1 MIESSSES
9 RSEFEN
15 LPDHTLV
22 YRGLRKGWID
32 RDRSIVKLDAYYL
45 RQRIKE
51 EGISV
56 NFSIEQSLS
65 ALKNCAGVASLNVGE
80 IRELGLNVVRD
91 SSSHGSIMGLP
102 IGVNLTSN
110 PFRDYCLTI
119 KARSPLTPLKKG
131 GTGVFSKSPF
141 LRGI

>member
-15 LPDHTLV
+15 LPDHILV

-32 RDRSIVKLDAYYL
+32 RDRSIVKSDAYYL
-45 RQRIKE
+45 RQRINE

-102 IGVNLTSN
+102 YREDNRPKADELALLLT
-110 PFRDYCLTI
+110 R
-119 KARSPLTPLKKG
+119 RSQIIWE
-131 GTGVFSKSPF
+131 SPS
-141 LRGI
+141 R

>member
-15 LPDHTLV
+15 LPDRTLV

-32 RDRSIVKLDAYYL
+32 RDRLIVKSDAYYL

-51 EGISV
+51 QGISV

-65 ALKNCAGVASLNVGE
+65 ALKNCEGVASLNVGE

-91 SSSHGSIMGLP
+91 SLSHGSIIGLP
-102 IGVNLTSN
+102 YREDNR
-110 PFRDYCLTI
+110 P
-119 KARSPLTPLKKG
+119 KADELALLLARQSRI
-131 GTGVFSKSPF
+131 VWES
-141 LRGI
+141 

>member
-102 IGVNLTSN
+102 YREDNR
-110 PFRDYCLTI
+110 P
-119 KARSPLTPLKKG
+119 KADELALLLARQSQI
-131 GTGVFSKSPF
+131 VWESSSK
-141 LRGI
+141 